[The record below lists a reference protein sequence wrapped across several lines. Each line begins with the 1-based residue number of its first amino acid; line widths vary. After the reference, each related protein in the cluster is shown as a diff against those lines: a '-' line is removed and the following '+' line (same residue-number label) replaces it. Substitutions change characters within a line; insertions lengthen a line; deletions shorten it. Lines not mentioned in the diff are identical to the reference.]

1 MFGILARSIF
11 WELFKVFALSLI
23 GITGIVVLAGVVA
36 EASQQGLGPAQI
48 LAVIPLVVPS
58 MLPYTIPTTTLFASC
73 VVYGRLSHD
82 AEIIAIKAAGI
93 NIMKVVWPALFLGVA
108 TSVVT
113 MSLYY
118 SFIPYT
124 HHLMR
129 SMFINDVEEF
139 LYTLLRRD
147 REIRQPNLNYA
158 MWVHRVQGRRLQ
170 DAIFKRCDAHGNYDV
185 IAWAREAELRYNVN
199 TAEILVQMRNG
210 IIYSEGGNNCCLHF
224 EEKTWSV
231 PLPPP
236 DKSRKPRP
244 REMTWPEVNERRAE
258 VLGEIE
264 EVKTEIALWTA
275 RQMVTATPNSLPQH
289 LENLKMVV
297 RQRQLEMN
305 SLDTELQMRP
315 ALAFGCLF
323 FVLVGCPVGIWLSRS
338 DYLSAFITC
347 FLPIVCLYY
356 PILLCGTNLA
366 KDGKIVPGL
375 SVWAADGVLG
385 VIALLLYR
393 RLLRN

>member
-11 WELFKVFALSLI
+11 WEVFKVFILSLV

-58 MLPYTIPTTTLFASC
+58 MLPYTIPTTTLFAAS

-82 AEIIAIKAAGI
+82 SEIIAIKAAGI
-93 NIMKVVWPALFLGVA
+93 NVMKVVWPALVLGVG
-108 TSVVT
+108 TSVLT
-113 MSLYY
+113 MGLYY

-129 SMFINDVEEF
+129 SKFINDVEEF

-147 REIRQPNLNYA
+147 REIRQSGLNYA

-170 DAIFKRCDAHGNYDV
+170 DAIFKRSDAQGNYDV
-185 IAWAREAELRYNVN
+185 IAWAREAELHYNPN
-199 TAEILVQMRNG
+199 RGEILVEMRNG
-210 IIYSEGGNNCCLHF
+210 LIYSEGGSESRLHF
-224 EEKTWSV
+224 NERIWSV

-236 DKSRKPRP
+236 DRSRKPRP
-244 REMTWPEVNERRAE
+244 REMTWPEIEQRRRE
-258 VLGEIE
+258 VRAEIE
-264 EVKTEIALWTA
+264 ERTTEVALLMSRTN
-275 RQMVTATPNSLPQH
+275 VVSPPNTLPQH
-289 LENLKMVV
+289 LDNLQSLV
-297 RQRQLEMN
+297 RQRQLELN

-315 ALAFGCLF
+315 ALACGCLF

-366 KDGKIVPGL
+366 KDGKITPAV
-375 SVWAADGVLG
+375 SVWAANGVMC